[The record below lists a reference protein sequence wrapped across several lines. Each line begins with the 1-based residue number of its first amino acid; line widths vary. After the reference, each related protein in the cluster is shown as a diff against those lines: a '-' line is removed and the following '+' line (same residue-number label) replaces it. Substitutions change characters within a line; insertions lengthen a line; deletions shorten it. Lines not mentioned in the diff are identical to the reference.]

1 MARAER
7 SAQESWSSERTGY
20 VPSYGIAAIAA
31 LAVFALYVATL
42 APTTAM
48 WDTSEYIAAVKV
60 LGLPHP
66 PGNPLFVLL
75 GHAFG
80 LLPIPVSYAARINMF
95 VALLMAIAA
104 GLWFL
109 VTERIL
115 SRWLAHRW
123 QRIAGGAVAVIVGAT
138 SFTVWNQSVVA
149 EKVYAV
155 NVLGIA
161 LVSWI
166 MLRWSAAPDAP
177 RASRLIVLVA
187 FLAGLGYAN
196 HPAGFLVI
204 PAAGVAVLALRPR
217 TLLRWRLILACL
229 GALLLGLTPF
239 AFEPIR
245 AAQFPPLNEGEPTGC
260 ATKLEASCT
269 FSDLTLERLWDNVQ
283 RTQYAKPPVFDRQ
296 APIGAQLGLFWTYFK
311 WQWLRD
317 AYGEHGTAQSALAI
331 AFLLLGLAGAR
342 EHWRRDR
349 DSFWYFGTLM
359 FTLTIALVYY
369 LNFRY
374 SWGQAPEL
382 GRTVP
387 REPRE
392 RDYFFVWTFSA
403 WSVWTALGM
412 VALWEGVARLV
423 SGAPGGAGEENP
435 DAPPRGRSWLLAS
448 PVLAFALIPLFTN
461 ASQASR
467 HGETF
472 TRDWAVDLL
481 DSVEPYAVLITNGDN
496 DTFPLW
502 YAQAVEGVRRDVIVA
517 VITYVDMDWFVRQI
531 IRRPV
536 YEYDAA
542 RGPSIYRDHEWPRP
556 SGPPLDL
563 TLAEADSLPA
573 VIELREPQ
581 RFVHGNLV
589 ASVGPGYISRG
600 QIVVLRMIMDSFPG
614 RPIYFS
620 SGSYAQELGLGP
632 YLLTQG
638 MVQKLMPDS
647 VKAAPGILA
656 TPSGYFDFA
665 RTEALWD
672 SVYSAPASLIREGDW
687 IDRPSAGIAL
697 GYAITGEM
705 VAQALDLRG
714 DSAKADSVMRTVNAM
729 ARAARLDDFLA
740 TITR

>member
-1 MARAER
+1 M
-7 SAQESWSSERTGY
+7 
-20 VPSYGIAAIAA
+20 
-31 LAVFALYVATL
+31 FALYAATL

-66 PGNPLFVLL
+66 PGNPLFVLV
-75 GHAFG
+75 GHVFG
-80 LLPIPVSYAARINMF
+80 LLPIPVSYAARINLF

-115 SRWLAHRW
+115 SRWLAQRW
-123 QRIAGGAVAVIVGAT
+123 QRIAGGAVAAITGAT
-138 SFTVWNQSVVA
+138 AFTVWNQSVVA

-155 NVLGIA
+155 NVVGVA

-166 MLRWSAAPDAP
+166 MLRWIEAPDTP
-177 RASRLIVLVA
+177 RASRLLVLVG
-187 FLAGLGYAN
+187 FITGLGYAN

-204 PAAGVAVLALRPR
+204 PAVGAAILAHRPR
-217 TLLRWRLILACL
+217 TLLRWRLLLACF

-239 AFEPIR
+239 AVEPVR
-245 AAQFPPLNEGEPTGC
+245 AAHFPALNEGEPTAC
-260 ATKLEASCT
+260 ATQIEWSCT
-269 FSDLTLERLWDNVQ
+269 FSRLTAERLYDNIQ
-283 RTQYAKPPVFDRQ
+283 RTQYAKPSVSDRQ
-296 APIGAQLGLFWTYFK
+296 APLAAQLGLLWTYFK

-317 AYGEHGTAQSALAI
+317 AYGQYAGAQSALAVV
-331 AFLLLGLAGAR
+331 FLLFGLAGAR

-382 GRTVP
+382 GRTVA

-403 WSVWTALGM
+403 WSVWTALGI
-412 VALWEGVARLV
+412 VALWREAARLV
-423 SGAPGGAGEENP
+423 GRAAESGGAAGAAAGSGES
-435 DAPPRGRSWLLAS
+435 AGSPPRERSWLIAA
-448 PVLAFALIPLFTN
+448 PVLAVALIPLFTN
-461 ASQASR
+461 ATQASR
-467 HGETF
+467 RGETF

-481 DSVEPYAVLITNGDN
+481 DSVEPYGILITNGDN

-536 YEYDAA
+536 YEYDAE
-542 RGPSIYRDHEWPRP
+542 RGPSIYRDREWPKP
-556 SGPPLDL
+556 SGPPLDM
-563 TLAEADSLPA
+563 TLAQADSLPQVVA
-573 VIELREPQ
+573 LREPQ
-581 RFVHGNLV
+581 RFAHGNLM
-589 ASVGPGYISRG
+589 ATVGPGYLTRG
-600 QIVVLRMIMDSFPG
+600 QIVVLRMIQDAFPE

-620 SGSYAQELGLGP
+620 SGNYAQTLGLEP

-638 MVQKLMPDS
+638 MVQKLMSDS
-647 VKAAPGILA
+647 VKAAPGIVP
-656 TPSGYFDFA
+656 TPSGYFDVA

-672 SVYSAPASLIREGDW
+672 SVYRAPAALIRQGDW
-687 IDRPSAGIAL
+687 VDRPSAGIPF

-705 VAQALDLRG
+705 LAQSFEQRG
-714 DSAKADSVMRTVNAM
+714 ESGRADSVMRTVEGIVK
-729 ARAARLDDFLA
+729 AARLDDFLK
-740 TITR
+740 TISR

>member
-1 MARAER
+1 
-7 SAQESWSSERTGY
+7 
-20 VPSYGIAAIAA
+20 
-31 LAVFALYVATL
+31 
-42 APTTAM
+42 M

-66 PGNPLFVLL
+66 PGNPFFVLA

-80 LLPIPVSYAARINMF
+80 LLPIPVSYAARINLF
-95 VALLMAIAA
+95 VALLSAIAA

-115 SRWLAHRW
+115 SRWLTVRW
-123 QRIAGGAVAVIVGAT
+123 HRIAGAVVAVVVGAT
-138 SFTVWNQSVVA
+138 SFTVWNQSVAA

-161 LVSWI
+161 LVTWI
-166 MLRWSAAPDAP
+166 MLRWLDAPDTP
-177 RASRLIVLVA
+177 RASRLLVLVA
-187 FLAGLGYAN
+187 FLVGLGYAN

-204 PAAGVAVLALRPR
+204 PAVGVAILVHRPR
-217 TLLRWRLILACL
+217 TLLRWRLMLACV

-245 AAQFPPLNEGEPTGC
+245 AAHFPPLNEGEPTGC
-260 ATKLEASCT
+260 ATQLEASCT

-283 RTQYAKPPVFDRQ
+283 RTQYAKPSISERQ
-296 APIGAQLGLFWTYFK
+296 APFVAQVGLLWRYFE

-317 AYGEHGTAQSALAI
+317 AYGEHGTAQSVLAL
-331 AFLLLGLAGAR
+331 AFLLIGIAGAR

-349 DSFWYFGTLM
+349 DSFWFFGTLM
-359 FTLTIALVYY
+359 FTLTFALVFY

-382 GRTVP
+382 GRSVA

-403 WSVWTALGM
+403 WSVWAALGI
-412 VALWEGVARLV
+412 VALWEGAATLLGSTRKG
-423 SGAPGGAGEENP
+423 SAGEGGR
-435 DAPPRGRSWLLAS
+435 AGAARGKRWAVASPLLA
-448 PVLAFALIPLFTN
+448 LALIPLFTN

-467 HGETF
+467 RGETF

-481 DSVEPYAVLITNGDN
+481 NSVEPYAVIITNGDN

-502 YAQAVEGVRRDVIVA
+502 YAQDVEGVRKDVIVA
-517 VITYVDMDWFVRQI
+517 VTTYVDMDWFVRQI

-542 RGPSIYRDHEWPRP
+542 AGPSIYRGRDWPKP
-556 SGPPLDL
+556 SGPPLAM
-563 TLAEADSLPA
+563 TLAQADSIPELLA
-573 VIELREPQ
+573 LREPQ

-589 ASVGPGYISRG
+589 ATVGPGYISRG

-620 SGSYAQELGLGP
+620 SGSYAQQLGLGP

-638 MVQKLMPDS
+638 MVEKLMPDS
-647 VKAAPGILA
+647 VKAGPDILA
-656 TPSGYFDFA
+656 TPSGYFDVA
-665 RTEALWD
+665 RTQALWD
-672 SVYSAPASLIREGDW
+672 SVYRAPAALIRQGDW
-687 IDRPSAGIAL
+687 VDRPSAGIPF
-697 GYAITGEM
+697 GYVIVGETL
-705 VAQALDLRG
+705 AQVLQMRG
-714 DSAKADSVMRTVNAM
+714 NGAKADSVMKTTEAM
-729 ARAARLDDFLA
+729 AKAARLDEFLA
-740 TITR
+740 TISR

>member
-1 MARAER
+1 
-7 SAQESWSSERTGY
+7 
-20 VPSYGIAAIAA
+20 
-31 LAVFALYVATL
+31 
-42 APTTAM
+42 M

-75 GHAFG
+75 GHAFA

-95 VALLMAIAA
+95 VALLNAIAA

-115 SRWLAHRW
+115 SHWLALRW
-123 QRIAGGAVAVIVGAT
+123 QRIAGAAVAVIVGAT
-138 SFTVWNQSVVA
+138 SFTVWNQSVAA

-155 NVLGIA
+155 NLLGIA

-166 MLRWSAAPDAP
+166 MLRWSEAPDAP
-177 RASRLIVLVA
+177 RASRLLVLVA
-187 FLAGLGYAN
+187 FLVGLGYAN

-204 PAAGVAVLALRPR
+204 PAVGVVILARRPR
-217 TLLRWRLILACL
+217 TLLRWRLLLACL

-260 ATKLEASCT
+260 ATQLEASCT
-269 FSDLTLERLWDNVQ
+269 FSELTLDRLWDNVQ
-283 RTQYAKPPVFDRQ
+283 RTQYAKPSISDRQ

-317 AYGEHGTAQSALAI
+317 AYGEHGSAQSVLAVV
-331 AFLLLGLAGAR
+331 FLLLGLAGAR

-382 GRTVP
+382 GRSVP

-403 WSVWTALGM
+403 WSVWVALGI
-412 VALWEGVARLV
+412 VALWQGAASLL
-423 SGAPGGAGEENP
+423 SGARQREKGERADELPGA
-435 DAPPRGRSWLLAS
+435 RSWIMASPLLAI
-448 PVLAFALIPLFTN
+448 ALIPLFTN

-467 HGETF
+467 RGETF

-481 DSVEPYAVLITNGDN
+481 NSAEPYAVIITNGDN

-502 YAQAVEGVRRDVIVA
+502 YAQAVEGVRKDVIVA
-517 VITYVDMDWFVRQI
+517 VTSYVDMDWFVRQI

-542 RGPSIYRDHEWPRP
+542 RGPSIYRGREWPKP
-556 SGPPLDL
+556 SGPPLAM
-563 TLAEADSLPA
+563 TLAQADSIPQVVA
-573 VIELREPQ
+573 MREPQ
-581 RFVHGNLV
+581 RFMHGNLV
-589 ASVGPGYISRG
+589 ATVGPGYISRG
-600 QIVVLRMIMDSFPG
+600 QIVVLRMILDSFPG

-620 SGSYAQELGLGP
+620 SGSYAQQLGLGP

-638 MVQKLMPDS
+638 MVEKLMPDS
-647 VKAAPGILA
+647 VKAAQGIRP
-656 TPSGYFDFA
+656 TPSGYFDVA

-672 SVYSAPASLIREGDW
+672 SVYRAPAALIRQGDW
-687 IDRPSAGIAL
+687 VDRPSAGIPF

-705 VAQALDLRG
+705 LAQALDLRG
-714 DSAKADSVMRTVNAM
+714 DSVKADSVLRTVDAV
-729 ARAARLDDFLA
+729 AKAARLQDFLA
-740 TITR
+740 TISR

>member
-1 MARAER
+1 MA
-7 SAQESWSSERTGY
+7 
-20 VPSYGIAAIAA
+20 AAAA
-31 LAVFALYVATL
+31 LAVFVLYLVTL

-80 LLPIPVSYAARINMF
+80 LLPIPVTYAARINMF
-95 VALLMAIAA
+95 VALLDALAA
-104 GLWFL
+104 GVWFL

-115 SRWLAHRW
+115 SHWLARRW
-123 QRIAGGAVAVIVGAT
+123 QRTAGALVAVVVGAT
-138 SFTVWNQSVVA
+138 SFTVWNQSVAA

-155 NVLGIA
+155 NLLGIA

-166 MLRWSAAPDAP
+166 MLRWLDAPDAP
-177 RASRLIVLVA
+177 RAPRLLVLVA
-187 FLAGLGYAN
+187 FIVGLGYAN

-204 PAAGVAVLALRPR
+204 PAVGVAVLVRRPR
-217 TLLRWRLILACL
+217 TLLRWRLMLACL

-245 AAQFPPLNEGEPTGC
+245 AAHFPPLNEGEPTGC
-260 ATKLEASCT
+260 VTKFEWSCT
-269 FSDLTLERLWDNVQ
+269 FSELTATRLYDNIQ
-283 RTQYAKPPVFDRQ
+283 RTQYAKPSVVDRQ
-296 APIGAQLGLFWTYFK
+296 APLPAQLGLLWTYFK

-317 AYGEHGTAQSALAI
+317 AYGEHAAAQSALAI

-349 DSFWYFGTLM
+349 RSFWYFATLM

-382 GRTVP
+382 GRSVA

-403 WSVWTALGM
+403 WSVWTALGI
-412 VALWEGVARLV
+412 VWLWEAVARLV
-423 SGAPGGAGEENP
+423 TRPSSGEGRATMSEL
-435 DAPPRGRSWLLAS
+435 PPERSWMIAA
-448 PVLAFALIPLFTN
+448 PVLAIALIPLFTN

-467 HGETF
+467 RGETF

-481 DSVEPYAVLITNGDN
+481 NSVEPYGVLITNGDN

-502 YAQAVEGVRRDVIVA
+502 YAQDVEGVRRDVIVA
-517 VITYVDMDWFVRQI
+517 VITYVEMDWFVRQM

-542 RGPSIYRDHEWPRP
+542 RGPSVYRDREWPRP
-556 SGPPLDL
+556 SGPPLRM
-563 TLAEADSLPA
+563 TLAQADSLPEVVA
-573 VIELREPQ
+573 LKEPQ
-581 RFVHGNLV
+581 RFVHGDLV
-589 ASVGPGYISRG
+589 ATVGPGYISRG
-600 QIVVLRMIMDSFPG
+600 QIVVLRMIQDAFPG

-620 SGSYAQELGLGP
+620 AGSYAQTLGLEP

-647 VKAAPGILA
+647 VKAGPGILP
-656 TPSGYFDFA
+656 TPSGYFDVA

-672 SVYSAPASLIREGDW
+672 SVYTAPAALIRQGDW
-687 IDRPSAGIAL
+687 VDRPSAGIAF

-705 VAQALDLRG
+705 LAQAFDQRG
-714 DSAKADSVMRTVNAM
+714 DTTKADGVMHTVDAM
-729 ARAARLDDFLA
+729 VKAARLDNFLKA
-740 TITR
+740 ISR

>member
-1 MARAER
+1 
-7 SAQESWSSERTGY
+7 
-20 VPSYGIAAIAA
+20 VAAIAA

-95 VALLMAIAA
+95 VALLDAIAA

-115 SRWLAHRW
+115 SHWLALRW
-123 QRIAGGAVAVIVGAT
+123 QRIAGAAVAVIVGAT
-138 SFTVWNQSVVA
+138 SFTVWNQSVAA

-166 MLRWSAAPDAP
+166 MLRWLAAPDAP
-177 RASRLIVLVA
+177 RALRLLVLVA
-187 FLAGLGYAN
+187 FLVGLGYAN

-204 PAAGVAVLALRPR
+204 PAVGVAILVRKPR
-217 TLLRWRLILACL
+217 TLLRWRLMLACF

-239 AFEPIR
+239 IFEPIR

-260 ATKLEASCT
+260 ATRLEASCT
-269 FSDLTLERLWDNVQ
+269 FSDLTAERLWDNIQ
-283 RTQYAKPPVFDRQ
+283 RTQYAKPSITDRQ
-296 APIGAQLGLFWTYFK
+296 APIGAQLGLLWTYFK

-317 AYGEHGTAQSALAI
+317 AYGSYGTAQGALAV
-331 AFLLLGLAGAR
+331 AFLLLGLVGAR

-349 DSFWYFGTLM
+349 TSFWYFATLM
-359 FTLTIALVYY
+359 FTLTFALVFY

-382 GRTVP
+382 GRSVP

-403 WSVWTALGM
+403 WSVWTALGI
-412 VALWEGVARLV
+412 VALWQGAARLV
-423 SGAPGGAGEENP
+423 GGASKGGGGERTGEL
-435 DAPPRGRSWLLAS
+435 PRERSWLVAS
-448 PVLAFALIPLFTN
+448 PLLAIALIPLFTN

-467 HGETF
+467 RGETF

-481 DSVEPYAVLITNGDN
+481 NSAEPYAVIITNGDN

-502 YAQAVEGVRRDVIVA
+502 YAQAVEGVRKDVIVA
-517 VITYVDMDWFVRQI
+517 VTSYVDMDWFVRQI

-542 RGPSIYRDHEWPRP
+542 RGPSIYRGREWPKP
-556 SGPPLDL
+556 SGPPLAM
-563 TLAEADSLPA
+563 TLAEADSIPGL
-573 VIELREPQ
+573 VTLREPQ

-589 ASVGPGYISRG
+589 ATVGPGYISRG
-600 QIVVLRMIMDSFPG
+600 QVVVLRMILDSFPG

-620 SGSYAQELGLGP
+620 AGSYAQQLGLGP

-638 MVQKLMPDS
+638 MLQKLMPDS
-647 VKAAPGILA
+647 VRAAPGILA
-656 TPSGYFDFA
+656 SPSGYFDVA

-672 SVYSAPASLIREGDW
+672 SVYRAPEALIRQGDW
-687 IDRPSAGIAL
+687 VDRPSAGIPF
-697 GYAITGEM
+697 GYVITGEM
-705 VAQALDLRG
+705 LAQALELGG
-714 DSAKADSVMRTVNAM
+714 DSAKADSVMRTANAM
-729 ARAARLDDFLA
+729 AKAARLDDFLA
-740 TITR
+740 TISR

>member
-1 MARAER
+1 MKIERAEYT
-7 SAQESWSSERTGY
+7 A
-20 VPSYGIAAIAA
+20 SYGIAAVAS

-66 PGNPLFVLL
+66 PGNPLFVLM

-95 VALLMAIAA
+95 VALLMAISA
-104 GLWFL
+104 GVWFL

-115 SRWLAHRW
+115 SHWLERRW
-123 QRIAGGAVAVIVGAT
+123 QRIAGGIVAAVVGAT
-138 SFTVWNQSVVA
+138 SFTVWNQSVAA

-155 NVLGIA
+155 NVLGVA
-161 LVSWI
+161 VVTWI
-166 MLRWSAAPDAP
+166 MLRWSETPDAP
-177 RASRLIVLVA
+177 RASRLLVLVA

-204 PAAGVAVLALRPR
+204 PATGVAVLALRPR
-217 TLLRWRLILACL
+217 TLLRWRLVLACL

-245 AAQFPPLNEGEPTGC
+245 AAHFPPLNEGEPTGC
-260 ATKLEASCT
+260 AMELEASCT
-269 FSDLTLERLWDNVQ
+269 FSDLTLQRLWDNVQ
-283 RTQYAKPPVFDRQ
+283 RTQYAKPSVFERQ
-296 APIGAQLGLFWTYFK
+296 APVRAQLGLFWTYFK

-317 AYGEHGTAQSALAI
+317 AYGEYGMAQSALAL
-331 AFLLLGLAGAR
+331 AFLLIGLVGAR

-349 DSFWYFGTLM
+349 RSFWYFGTLM
-359 FTLTIALVYY
+359 LTLTILLVYY

-382 GRTVP
+382 GRSVA

-403 WSVWTALGM
+403 WSVWAALGL
-412 VALWEGVARLV
+412 VALWQGAARVASR
-423 SGAPGGAGEENP
+423 AMGGATSGSDGE
-435 DAPPRGRSWLLAS
+435 APRERSWLAAS
-448 PVLAFALIPLFTN
+448 PVLALALIPLFTN

-481 DSVEPYAVLITNGDN
+481 NSVEPYAVLITNGDN

-502 YAQAVEGVRRDVIVA
+502 YAQDVEGVRRDVIVA
-517 VITYVDMDWFVRQI
+517 VTTYVDMDWFVRQI

-542 RGPSIYRDHEWPRP
+542 RGPSIYRDQEWPKP
-556 SGPPLDL
+556 GGPPLKL
-563 TLAEADSLPA
+563 TLAEADSLPQ
-573 VIELREPQ
+573 VIALREPQ
-581 RFVHGNLV
+581 RFVHGDLV

-600 QIVVLRMIMDSFPG
+600 QLVVLRMIMDSFPG

-620 SGSYAQELGLGP
+620 AGSYAQQLGLGP

-647 VKAAPGILA
+647 VRAAPGILA
-656 TPSGYFDFA
+656 TPSGYFDVA
-665 RTEALWD
+665 RTRALWD
-672 SVYSAPASLIREGDW
+672 SVYRAPDALISEGEW
-687 IDRPSAGIAL
+687 IDRPSAGIPL
-697 GYAITGEM
+697 GYAITGELL
-705 VAQALDLRG
+705 AQALDLRG
-714 DSAKADSVMRTVNAM
+714 DSAKAESVLRKVDAM
-729 ARAARLDDFLA
+729 AKAARLDDFLA
-740 TITR
+740 TISR

>member
-1 MARAER
+1 M
-7 SAQESWSSERTGY
+7 
-20 VPSYGIAAIAA
+20 A
-31 LAVFALYVATL
+31 LAIFALYLATL

-95 VALLMAIAA
+95 VALLGAVSA

-115 SRWLAHRW
+115 SHWLARRW
-123 QRIAGGAVAVIVGAT
+123 QRVAGAAAAAIVGAT

-161 LVSWI
+161 LVTWI
-166 MLRWSAAPDAP
+166 MLHWIEAPDTP
-177 RASRLIVLVA
+177 RASRLLVLVA
-187 FLAGLGYAN
+187 FLVGLGYAN
-196 HPAGFLVI
+196 HPAGFLVV
-204 PAAGVAVLALRPR
+204 PAVGVAVLVIRPR

-260 ATKLEASCT
+260 ATQLEWSCT
-269 FSDLTLERLWDNVQ
+269 FSELTAERLWDNIQ
-283 RTQYAKPPVFDRQ
+283 RTQYAKPSLFARQ
-296 APIGAQLGLFWTYFK
+296 APLSAQLGLLWTYFR

-317 AYGEHGTAQSALAI
+317 AYDQHSAAQGVLAV

-349 DSFWYFGTLM
+349 DSFWYFATLM
-359 FTLTIALVYY
+359 FTLTFALVYY

-382 GRTVP
+382 GRSVA

-403 WSVWTALGM
+403 WSVWTALGI
-412 VALWEGVARLV
+412 VALWQGAARLAARIGGRANEGSV
-423 SGAPGGAGEENP
+423 ATAPRE
-435 DAPPRGRSWLLAS
+435 RSWRIAS
-448 PVLAFALIPLFTN
+448 PVLAIALIPLFTN

-467 HGETF
+467 RGETF

-481 DSVEPYAVLITNGDN
+481 NSVEPYAVIITNGDN

-517 VITYVDMDWFVRQI
+517 VTTYLDMDWFVRQI

-542 RGPSIYRDHEWPRP
+542 RGPSIYRGREWPKP

-563 TLAEADSLPA
+563 TLAEADSLPELVA
-573 VIELREPQ
+573 LREPQ
-581 RFVHGNLV
+581 RFTHGDLV
-589 ASVGPGYISRG
+589 ATVGPGYISRG

-620 SGSYAQELGLGP
+620 SGSYAQQLGLGP

-638 MVQKLMPDS
+638 LAQKLMPDS

-656 TPSGYFDFA
+656 TQSGYFDVE

-672 SVYSAPASLIREGDW
+672 SVYRAPAALIRDGDW
-687 IDRPSAGIAL
+687 VDRPSAGIPF
-697 GYAITGEM
+697 GYAVTGEM
-705 VAQALDLRG
+705 LAQALEMRG
-714 DSAKADSVMRTVNAM
+714 DSAKVDSIMRTVNAV
-729 ARAARLDDFLA
+729 AKAARLDDFLA
-740 TITR
+740 TISR

>member
-1 MARAER
+1 MAQKIE
-7 SAQESWSSERTGY
+7 SAAREAYR
-20 VPSYGIAAIAA
+20 PSYGIAAIGAF
-31 LAVFALYVATL
+31 AVFVLYAATL
-42 APTTAM
+42 APTTVM
-48 WDTSEYIAAVKV
+48 WDASEYIAAVKV

-75 GHAFG
+75 GHAFA

-95 VALLMAIAA
+95 GALMSAISA

-123 QRIAGGAVAVIVGAT
+123 QRIAGAAVAVIVGAA
-138 SFTVWNQSVVA
+138 SFTVWNQSVAA
-149 EKVYAV
+149 EKVYSV

-166 MLRWSAAPDAP
+166 MLRWSEAPDAP
-177 RASRLIVLVA
+177 RALRLLVLVA
-187 FLAGLGYAN
+187 FLVGLGYAN

-204 PAAGVAVLALRPR
+204 PAVGVAILARRPR
-217 TLLRWRLILACL
+217 TLLRWRLMLACL

-260 ATKLEASCT
+260 ATHLEASCT
-269 FSDLTLERLWDNVQ
+269 FSGLTLDRLWDNVQ
-283 RTQYAKPPVFDRQ
+283 RTQYAKPSILERQ

-317 AYGEHGTAQSALAI
+317 AYGEHAGTQSALAV

-359 FTLTIALVYY
+359 FTLTIALVFY

-382 GRTVP
+382 GRSVA

-403 WSVWTALGM
+403 WSVWTALGI
-412 VALWEGVARLV
+412 VALWQGAARLV
-423 SGAPGGAGEENP
+423 GGARP
-435 DAPPRGRSWLLAS
+435 DGKMEPADESPRQRSWMVASPLLAI
-448 PVLAFALIPLFTN
+448 ALIPLFTN

-467 HGETF
+467 RGETF

-481 DSVEPYAVLITNGDN
+481 NSVEPYAVIITNGDN

-502 YAQAVEGVRRDVIVA
+502 YAQDVEGVRKDVIVA
-517 VITYVDMDWFVRQI
+517 VTTYVDMDWFVRQI

-542 RGPSIYRDHEWPRP
+542 RGPSIYRGREWPKP
-556 SGPPLDL
+556 DGPPLDM
-563 TLAEADSLPA
+563 TLAQADSLPG
-573 VIELREPQ
+573 VVSLREPQ

-589 ASVGPGYISRG
+589 ATVGPGYISRG
-600 QIVVLRMIMDSFPG
+600 QIVVLRMILDSFPG

-620 SGSYAQELGLGP
+620 AGSYAQQLGLGP

-647 VKAAPGILA
+647 VKAAPGIVA
-656 TPSGYFDFA
+656 TPSGYFDVA

-672 SVYSAPASLIREGDW
+672 SVYRAPAALIRQGDW
-687 IDRPSAGIAL
+687 VDRPSAGIAF
-697 GYAITGEM
+697 GYVITGEM
-705 VAQALDLRG
+705 LAQALQLRG
-714 DSAKADSVMRTVNAM
+714 DSTKADSLLRTADAM
-729 ARAARLDDFLA
+729 AKAARLDDFLA
-740 TITR
+740 TISR